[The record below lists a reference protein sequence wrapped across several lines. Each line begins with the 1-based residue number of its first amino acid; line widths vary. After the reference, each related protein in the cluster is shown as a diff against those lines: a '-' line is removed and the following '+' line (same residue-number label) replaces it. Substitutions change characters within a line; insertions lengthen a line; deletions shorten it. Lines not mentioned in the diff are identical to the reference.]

1 MAKIFHCADLHLD
14 SPFSG
19 QSAERSLLLRRGVF
33 DTFKRAVE
41 RAYAERCD
49 LFIIAGDMFDSEFA
63 SPATLEAVMSLFE
76 SHGKMVFAVSPGNH
90 DPYSQNSFWKRAKLP
105 QNAHVFSSDRLTK
118 FSMLSA
124 EGEKLSVYGY
134 AFTSSTLDRS
144 PFAAQT
150 PKDPGIINI
159 VCAHADI
166 YNPLAKNAFIT
177 PAEIAKTGFDYI
189 ALGHIH
195 NPPPPAEQVQR
206 AGTTHYAYSGAL
218 AGRGF
223 DECGERGGL
232 LLEMKKIDSE
242 LSLSY
247 SFISL
252 SEYIFLNLAADVTGA
267 ADINDVLAKISP
279 LSVSVR
285 NPQKTAL
292 RLTLTGDT
300 APGCRIG
307 GNSIAETFGPL
318 FSFELQDFT
327 APLFDADA
335 LRNDKT
341 IRGAF
346 FRALLPKLESDDLKT
361 RAAAREAL
369 EYGLRALAGNL

>member
-19 QSAERSLLLRRGVF
+19 QSAEKSLLLRRGVF
-33 DTFKRAVE
+33 DTFRRAVE

-49 LFIIAGDMFDSEFA
+49 LFLIAGDMFDSEFA

-90 DPYSQNSFWKRAKLP
+90 DPYSQNSFWKRANLP

-206 AGTTHYAYSGAL
+206 TGTTHYAYSGAL

-279 LSVSVR
+279 LSASAR

-300 APGCRIG
+300 APGCRIKE
-307 GNSIAETFGPL
+307 NAVAETFGPL

>member
-19 QSAERSLLLRRGVF
+19 QSAEKSRLLRQSVF
-33 DTFKRAVE
+33 DTFRRAVE

-49 LFIIAGDMFDSEFA
+49 LFLIAGDMFDSEFA

-76 SHGKMVFAVSPGNH
+76 THKDMVFAVSPGNH

-105 QNAHVFSSDRLTK
+105 PNAHIFASDNLTR
-118 FSMLSA
+118 FSMLSS

-134 AFTSSTLDRS
+134 AFTSSNLHRS

-150 PKDPGIINI
+150 PKDPSIINI

-166 YNPLAKNAFIT
+166 YDPLTKNAYIT

-195 NPPPPAEQVQR
+195 NPPPPTEQIQM
-206 AGTTHYAYSGAL
+206 AGTTYYAYSGAL

-247 SFISL
+247 SFIPL
-252 SEYIFLNLAADVTGA
+252 SEYIFLNLSADVTGS
-267 ADINDVLAKISP
+267 ADMSDVLSKISP
-279 LSVSVR
+279 LAASVKK
-285 NPQKTAL
+285 PQKTAL

-300 APGCRIG
+300 APGCNIG
-307 GNSIAETFGPL
+307 ENAVAETFGPL

-327 APLFDADA
+327 APLFDADT
-335 LRNDKT
+335 LKDDKT

-346 FRALLPKLESDDLKT
+346 FRALLPQLESDDHKT